1 MWINCSCAK
10 FIWIHRIP
18 LQHLRK
24 ERIITWPLTFS
35 EFFQIIS
42 QQCDVTSE
50 GGRNKHSGWIDSDFA
65 AILEWDVAAII
76 WQFSRH
82 FVYAASALFTSRGLT
97 LQIRLFA
104 RNVSN
109 RAAPSCKRSQRRH
122 PDKAVE
128 MRSSPA
134 IRQREQLR
142 RTPAQKQRYHDR
154 KL

>member
-1 MWINCSCAK
+1 MRINCSWAK

-65 AILEWDVAAII
+65 AILEWDVAAIV
-76 WQFSRH
+76 WKFSCH
-82 FVYAASALFTSRGLT
+82 FVHAASALFNSRGLT
-97 LQIRLFA
+97 LKTRLFA
-104 RNVSN
+104 RNVGKKTT
-109 RAAPSCKRSQRRH
+109 PSCRRSQRRH
-122 PDKAVE
+122 HDKAVE

-134 IRQREQLR
+134 IRHREQLR
-142 RTPAQKQRYHDR
+142 RTPGQKQR
-154 KL
+154 